1 MLLEETARVV
11 NKLAMEVASLRHK
24 ERVDIERAARDK
36 TFLAEH
42 YWQPRWHAEQ
52 KLKAARAL
60 LGVLI
65 EDRYV

>member
-1 MLLEETARVV
+1 MLDETTRVV
-11 NKLAMEVASLRHK
+11 NRLAIEVANLRHK
-24 ERVDIERAARDK
+24 EKEDVARATRDK

-52 KLKAARAL
+52 KLKTARAL

-65 EDRYV
+65 EDRYG